1 MSNFLKQGNRKAS
14 KHKRKL
20 IRRHTKEFYKILDMM
35 NKFAIDLLKNEETVS
50 EDNIQELSVKYIGR
64 EIDNME
70 KMIILSKL
78 EDFKITN
85 N

>member
-1 MSNFLKQGNRKAS
+1 
-14 KHKRKL
+14 
-20 IRRHTKEFYKILDMM
+20 M

-85 N
+85 K